1 MNTFFSKMLPIDNF
15 NLATK
20 KIALGELHQLNAIFL
35 SLYKSPGLWSNLF
48 KLNFINLKKGVQIVN
63 HLKF

>member
-35 SLYKSPGLWSNLF
+35 SLYKSPGL
-48 KLNFINLKKGVQIVN
+48 
-63 HLKF
+63 